1 MNGGLPAGPVL
12 SCLRPFQM
20 VKAAQMFKISNKYIK
35 AITILQWGGGA
46 AT

>member
-1 MNGGLPAGPVL
+1 MSGGLPAGPVL
-12 SCLRPFQM
+12 SCLRLFQM
-20 VKAAQMFKISNKYIK
+20 VKVAQMFKISNKYIK